1 MERSLPINSKA
12 VSKLG
17 SEAGTPTIEIPCANI
32 WEISNH
38 LCHGDNRLVGET
50 VWTTIENELLPLRE
64 ACKRTLEV
72 P

>member
-1 MERSLPINSKA
+1 MERSLPINSEA

-17 SEAGTPTIEIPCANI
+17 SEAETLTIEIPCANI

-38 LCHGDNRLVGET
+38 LCHGYNWLVGET
-50 VWTTIENELLPLRE
+50 VGTTIENKLLTLPE
-64 ACKRTLEV
+64 ACNRTLEV

>member
-1 MERSLPINSKA
+1 MERSLPINSVA

-17 SEAGTPTIEIPCANI
+17 SEAETLTIEIPGANI

-38 LCHGDNRLVGET
+38 LCHGDNWLVGET
-50 VWTTIENELLPLRE
+50 VWTTIENKLLPLRE
-64 ACKRTLEV
+64 ACKRPLKV

>member
-1 MERSLPINSKA
+1 MERSLPINSEA

-17 SEAGTPTIEIPCANI
+17 SEAETLTIEIPCATI

-38 LCHGDNRLVGET
+38 LCHGDNWLVGET
-50 VWTTIENELLPLRE
+50 VGTTIENKLLPLRE
-64 ACKRTLEV
+64 ACNRTLEV